1 MLPALKMP
9 DQSPEW
15 IRKALQLYFVV
26 RPSIHVDHVDL
37 IGYFHVASVLD
48 AAEDL
53 VRAGW
58 LVRTDGPYPKLKR
71 SNA

>member
-1 MLPALKMP
+1 MP

-15 IRKALQLYFVV
+15 IREALKLYFVV
-26 RPSIHVDHVDL
+26 RPGIRVDSVDL
-37 IGYFHVASVLD
+37 LGYFRVASVLE

-58 LVRTDGPYPKLKR
+58 LVRTDGLYPKLMR

>member
-1 MLPALKMP
+1 MMPNQSPQWIREALKGYFDARP
-9 DQSPEW
+9 G
-15 IRKALQLYFVV
+15 IR
-26 RPSIHVDHVDL
+26 VDSVDL
-37 IGYFHVASVLD
+37 LGYFHVASVLD

-58 LVRTDGPYPKLKR
+58 LVRTDGPYPKLLR

>member
-1 MLPALKMP
+1 MP
-9 DQSPEW
+9 DQSPQW
-15 IRKALQLYFVV
+15 IREALKRYFDA
-26 RPSIHVDHVDL
+26 RPGIRVDSVDL
-37 IGYFHVASVLD
+37 LGYFHVASVLD

-58 LVRTDGPYPKLKR
+58 PVRTDGPYPKLMR

>member
-1 MLPALKMP
+1 MSTS
-9 DQSPEW
+9 DFVHQSPEW
-15 IRKALQLYFVV
+15 IREALKRYFWA
-26 RPSIHVDHVDL
+26 RPGIRVDSVDL
-37 IGYFHVASVLD
+37 LGYFHVASVLD

-58 LVRTDGPYPKLKR
+58 LVRTDGPYPKLMR

>member
-1 MLPALKMP
+1 MP

-26 RPSIHVDHVDL
+26 RPGIHVDL
-37 IGYFHVASVLD
+37 IGYFRVASVLD

-71 SNA
+71 SDA

>member
-1 MLPALKMP
+1 MP
-9 DQSPEW
+9 NQSPEW
-15 IRKALQLYFVV
+15 ICEALMLYFLA
-26 RPSIHVDHVDL
+26 RPGIRVDSVDL
-37 IGYFHVASVLD
+37 LGYFHVASVLD

-58 LVRTDGPYPKLKR
+58 LVRTDGPYPKLLR

>member
-1 MLPALKMP
+1 MP

-15 IRKALQLYFVV
+15 IREALTGYFDARPGV
-26 RPSIHVDHVDL
+26 RVDSVDL
-37 IGYFHVASVLD
+37 LGYFHVASVLD

-58 LVRTDGPYPKLKR
+58 LVRTDGPYPKLMR
-71 SNA
+71 SNV

>member
-1 MLPALKMP
+1 MP
-9 DQSPEW
+9 NQSPEW
-15 IRKALQLYFVV
+15 IREALMLYFLA
-26 RPSIHVDHVDL
+26 RPGIRVDSVDL
-37 IGYFHVASVLD
+37 LGCFHVASVLD

-58 LVRTDGPYPKLKR
+58 LVRIDGPYPKLMR

>member
-1 MLPALKMP
+1 MP
-9 DQSPEW
+9 NQSPEW
-15 IRKALQLYFVV
+15 ICEALKRYFEA
-26 RPSIHVDHVDL
+26 RPGIRVDSVDL
-37 IGYFHVASVLD
+37 LGYFHVASVLD

-58 LVRTDGPYPKLKR
+58 LVRTDGPYPNLMR